1 MRIWTQLY
9 KKKKKKKK
17 PKQVLFTGLFTF
29 LLAYKMDNSL
39 ACDMIMPV
47 TSMLYG

>member
-1 MRIWTQLY
+1 MNSTVK

-17 PKQVLFTGLFTF
+17 PKQVLFTF
-29 LLAYKMDNSL
+29 LLAYKTDNSL
-39 ACDMIMPV
+39 AYDMIMPV